1 LKEAAMSS
9 ETICRSPLCQSHRE
23 EVASVVT
30 HALGVVLSVIALIGM
45 ALNARDSALEMI
57 SALVFGGSLVLLYFS
72 STLYHAVTSVRKKS
86 LMQAFDH
93 ACIYLLIAG
102 SYTPV
107 MLISLRGAWGW
118 TLLCIVWFMAIAGVI
133 IKTVLP
139 GKKDHW
145 LSTVLYIVMGWLA
158 VIAIGPLLRALPAAG
173 VAWLVAGGLSYTL
186 GVIFFVWRKLPYHHA
201 IWHLFVLGGSACHVA
216 AVWLYVIR

>member
-1 LKEAAMSS
+1 MSS
-9 ETICRSPLCQSHRE
+9 EIICRSPLCQSHRE

-45 ALNARDSALEMI
+45 ALNARDSALEMV

-118 TLLCIVWFMAIAGVI
+118 TLLCIVWSMAIAGVI